1 MGSKFSLY
9 MVNWYIIT
17 TGGATMRPFIPI
29 LSDLQL
35 SDIFQ

>member
-1 MGSKFSLY
+1 MRSRFGLY
-9 MVNWYIIT
+9 VVNWYIIT